1 MGYFTHMAS
10 KPFLYDLGFEY
21 GEDSGPRGESGYTI
35 VVRHGLETL
44 WITFDN
50 LKNILYLYNEY
61 ICGGMLWDKEI
72 NVPIR
77 VLTDKYNFAKWLDT
91 QIDFIW

>member
-1 MGYFTHMAS
+1 MGYFTQIAS

-21 GEDSGPRGESGYTI
+21 GENSGPKGECGYTI
-35 VVRHGLETL
+35 TVRHGIETL

-50 LKNILYLYNEY
+50 LKNKLYLYNEY
-61 ICGGMLWDKEI
+61 NCGGMLWDEEI
-72 NVPIR
+72 YVPIK
-77 VLTDKYNFAKWLDT
+77 VLTDKYSFAKWLDK